1 MGTETK
7 KSYKKNGW
15 TDWDA
20 LCADL
25 SSPDPSDEEP
35 GSPTAPMMFRNT
47 ERLVRLLAQK
57 SGFVDL
63 GPNVRHPAAEAAEAI
78 EAAASRDAEQKAT
91 VKTFVDSIIHNAV
104 ERAIEEQSS
113 DGGVLV

>member
-1 MGTETK
+1 MGTSTK
-7 KSYKKNGW
+7 RCYKKNGW

-63 GPNVRHPAAEAAEAI
+63 GPNARHPAAEAAEA
-78 EAAASRDAEQKAT
+78 EQNDA
-91 VKTFVDSIIHNAV
+91 VRTFVRRIIHTAI
-104 ERAIEEQSS
+104 ERATEEQ
-113 DGGVLV
+113 DDGVLV

>member
-1 MGTETK
+1 MSTEAK

-47 ERLVRLLAQK
+47 ERLVRLLAEK

-63 GPNVRHPAAEAAEAI
+63 GPNMRHPAAEAAEAA
-78 EAAASRDAEQKAT
+78 EAAASLEAEQNEA
-91 VKTFVDSIIHNAV
+91 VAAFVRRIVHDAV
-104 ERAIEEQSS
+104 ERATEEE
-113 DGGVLV
+113 DGVLV